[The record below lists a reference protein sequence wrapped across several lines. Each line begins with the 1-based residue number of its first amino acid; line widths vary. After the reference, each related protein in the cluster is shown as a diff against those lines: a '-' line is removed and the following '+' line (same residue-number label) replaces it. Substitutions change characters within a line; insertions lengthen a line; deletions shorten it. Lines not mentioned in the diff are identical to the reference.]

1 VIESITAMTRRTFLI
16 RDMLVNK
23 KDSFK
28 EKFSIWESLPERS
41 GFYSFAFHGS
51 MIVLLGGIFTG
62 TIGLY
67 GVYILAIVISAQLID
82 FIRLKYLKKCS
93 IKNKSSQTIL
103 AMVLSGI
110 IKIHFFGMAFFTV
123 IGFIVMT
130 YNAFEFFESSNYFK
144 FILTY
149 WNRGTPA

>member
-1 VIESITAMTRRTFLI
+1 MIESIIAMTRRTFLI

-67 GVYILAIVISAQLID
+67 GVYILAIIISAQLID
-82 FIRLKYLKKCS
+82 FIRLKYLKKFS
-93 IKNKSSQTIL
+93 IKNQSSQTIL
-103 AMVLSGI
+103 AMMLSGI

>member
-1 VIESITAMTRRTFLI
+1 M
-16 RDMLVNK
+16 DK

-28 EKFSIWESLPERS
+28 EKFSLWESLPERS
-41 GFYSFAFHGS
+41 SFYSFAFHGS

-82 FIRLKYLKKCS
+82 FIRLKYLKNVLM
-93 IKNKSSQTIL
+93 KNQSSQTIL
-103 AMVLSGI
+103 AMMLSGL
-110 IKIHFFGMAFFTV
+110 IKIHFFCMAFFTV

-130 YNAFEFFESSNYFK
+130 YNAFEFFENSTYLK